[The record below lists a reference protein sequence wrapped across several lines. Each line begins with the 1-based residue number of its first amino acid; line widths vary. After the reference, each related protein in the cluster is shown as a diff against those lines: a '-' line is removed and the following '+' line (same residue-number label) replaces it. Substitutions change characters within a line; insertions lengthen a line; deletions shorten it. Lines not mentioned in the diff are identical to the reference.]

1 MGFPFFSFLIVRLVY
16 LFCRS
21 FSPHL
26 GEMLETYNKIV
37 YISLFVSSV
46 IFSLSSSCFS
56 TSRKF
61 PVFLL
66 QRLAVL
72 FVGTLMTTA
81 FVFARI
87 VVTFAR
93 VVCALRQLFRP
104 LTSTPLTAA
113 FVLCK
118 PLRCPL
124 RTPSRSSLLGKSWRI
139 FFTLSRAA
147 NLFFC
152 NFLGSLPVLGV

>member
-1 MGFPFFSFLIVRLVY
+1 MGAPLLGLPKSIYYFS
-16 LFCRS
+16 
-21 FSPHL
+21 
-26 GEMLETYNKIV
+26 
-37 YISLFVSSV
+37 FVSSV

-61 PVFLL
+61 PGFLL

-72 FVGTLMTTA
+72 FVGTPMTTP

-93 VVCALRQLFRP
+93 VVCALLQLFLP
-104 LTSTPLTAA
+104 STSTPLTAA

-118 PLRCPL
+118 ALRCPL
-124 RTPSRSSLLGKSWRI
+124 RTPGRSSLLGKSWRI

-152 NFLGSLPVLGV
+152 NSLGSLPVLGV